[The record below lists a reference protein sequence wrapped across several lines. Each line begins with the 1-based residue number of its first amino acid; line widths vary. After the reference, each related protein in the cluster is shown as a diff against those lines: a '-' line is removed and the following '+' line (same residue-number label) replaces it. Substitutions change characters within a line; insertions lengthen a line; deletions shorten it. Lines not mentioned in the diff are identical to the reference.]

1 MHSEALTTADGVRE
15 APREFR
21 RLFFIHVGTVVLTA
35 SIVAPMLIGFAS
47 IPPWLSVTYCVVI
60 IATAMM
66 FFAAATR
73 VMQANRHMPFV
84 DRIQCL
90 TLTFCLSVLQV
101 VFALPLLICVF
112 APEFR
117 A

>member
-1 MHSEALTTADGVRE
+1 MHTEALNAADGVRQT
-15 APREFR
+15 PKEFR

-35 SIVAPMLIGFAS
+35 SIIAPLLIGFAS
-47 IPPWLSVTYCVVI
+47 IPPWMSVTYCVAS
-60 IATAMM
+60 IATAML
-66 FFAAATR
+66 FFAAAIR

-90 TLTFCLSVLQV
+90 TLTICLSGLQV
-101 VFALPLLICVF
+101 VFALPTLICVF